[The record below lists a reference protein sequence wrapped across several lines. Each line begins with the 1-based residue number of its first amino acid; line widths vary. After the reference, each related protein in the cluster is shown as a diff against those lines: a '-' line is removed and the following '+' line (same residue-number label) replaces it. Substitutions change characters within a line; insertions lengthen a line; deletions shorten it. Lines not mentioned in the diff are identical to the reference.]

1 MILLLIVS
9 DVKQKYA
16 YISLIFFNY
25 LDLQII
31 KLNMLYE
38 IVLIKTG
45 FGMTLEFLNRGFQP
59 DWFSQI
65 KLIADFIKGMKDFV
79 CACVIAFIADDSIP

>member
-1 MILLLIVS
+1 MLRINEGILSKYGINNLIVM
-9 DVKQKYA
+9 K
-16 YISLIFFNY
+16 
-25 LDLQII
+25 
-31 KLNMLYE
+31 
-38 IVLIKTG
+38 IKTG

-65 KLIADFIKGMKDFV
+65 KLIADFIKGVKDFV